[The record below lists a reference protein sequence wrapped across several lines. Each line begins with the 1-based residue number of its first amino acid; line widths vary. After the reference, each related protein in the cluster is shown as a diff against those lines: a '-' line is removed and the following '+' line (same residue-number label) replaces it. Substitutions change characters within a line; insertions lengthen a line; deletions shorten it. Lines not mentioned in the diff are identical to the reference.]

1 MITFGLLIPNSVIND
16 NFLTLSV
23 DIVHFLGMYTI
34 REHGYKVNYISALFV
49 FSANN

>member
-1 MITFGLLIPNSVIND
+1 MRTFDLLIPNSVIND
-16 NFLTLSV
+16 NFLSVTV
-23 DIVHFLGMYTI
+23 DIVQSFVVYTI